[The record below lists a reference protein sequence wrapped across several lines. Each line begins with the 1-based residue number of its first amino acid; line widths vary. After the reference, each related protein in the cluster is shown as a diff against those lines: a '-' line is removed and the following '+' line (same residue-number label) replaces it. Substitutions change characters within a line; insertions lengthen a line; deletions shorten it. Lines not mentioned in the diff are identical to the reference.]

1 MKFKNLELLQK
12 WYTPAGMQ
20 AVYPLLKHEESSAK
34 NLEARYDTLDLA
46 LLTGSPEKCTICERG
61 PHRGMQIFKDTGH
74 SHEYLTVMGLMLR
87 VLGSRFNEFT
97 NQLLGDFYYTDGT
110 LNELADLSI
119 SVAEVAS
126 KNYAS
131 IVKYGSIANKPLKK
145 FIGRDRDVQKVA
157 LQIYENS
164 MSIDWSVAP
173 TDGNDPVTR
182 LDTKTIAKQTKVP
195 LAKVQN
201 ITVILKMF
209 HAISELSVR
218 DMARP
223 YFQKYIDIHATYLHT
238 PVYVL
243 FDINDPAIDWDLA
256 NTLEL
261 SGSSRISKSAI
272 QYFFGDEYIRAMYPD
287 QRNTSV
293 QLLYMQAFGKI
304 IEDNHGKITVSKLLE
319 KAMNEVPEGTEKLS
333 ESGLK
338 STWQS
343 FKIFLPLI
351 NIQQLTASEAGKKG
365 IKVGTAKGRERVLIP
380 ATKKEDM

>member
-1 MKFKNLELLQK
+1 MRFKNLELLQK

-20 AVYPLLKHEESSAK
+20 AVYPLLEHKPSSAK
-34 NLEARYDTLDLA
+34 NLEARYDTLNLP
-46 LLTGSPEKCTICERG
+46 LLTGSPKKCSICERG
-61 PHRGMQIFKDTGH
+61 PHRGMQIFKDTGRN
-74 SHEYLTVMGLMLR
+74 HEYLTVMGLMLR

-110 LNELADLSI
+110 LNELADLNI
-119 SVAEVAS
+119 SVADVAS
-126 KNYAS
+126 KNYACL
-131 IVKYGSIANKPLKK
+131 VKYGSITNKPLKK
-145 FIGRDRDVQKVA
+145 FIGRDRDIQKVA

-164 MSIDWSVAP
+164 MGIDWTVAP
-173 TDGNDPVTR
+173 TKGNDPVTR

-209 HAISELSVR
+209 HAIAEVSVR
-218 DMARP
+218 DMSKP
-223 YFQKYIDIHATYLHT
+223 YFQRYIDVHATYLHT

-243 FDINDPAIDWDLA
+243 FDINDPDIKWDLA
-256 NTLEL
+256 NQLGL
-261 SGSSRISKSAI
+261 SGSSRVSKSAI
-272 QYFFGDEYIRAMYPD
+272 QYFFGEEYLQAMYPD

-304 IEDNHGKITVSKLLE
+304 IEDNKGKIAVTELLDQ
-319 KAMNEVPEGTEKLS
+319 AMAAVPDEIS

-343 FKIFLPLI
+343 FKLFLPLHKL
-351 NIQQLTASEAGKKG
+351 QLVTASEAAKQG
-365 IKVGTAKGRERVLIP
+365 IKVKNAKGREKVVIT
-380 ATKKEDM
+380 A